1 MRGLIR
7 RLRRGERGGISV
19 IVALSLVVLLGV
31 AALVVDVGALYAERA
46 ELQNGSDAAALAI
59 AQNCAVGS
67 CGAPGSTAQ
76 AFVNSNAKD
85 NAANVDAPTFP
96 TSTSVRVRATT
107 RETGGAGSLALM
119 FAPLLGIDRETVSA
133 TSTAAWGSPAG
144 GPAVLPL
151 AFAPCV
157 FNLSGGRQVIQT
169 HGSGTPSCTSTSP
182 SGQTLPGGFSWL
194 SGSTSTSCSAD
205 LTINTW
211 VPSSP
216 GASVPGACDSVLVP
230 SLVGDTVLLPVYGDR
245 TGTGSGASYRLTGWA
260 AFRIYGWRFPS
271 NAVNNNTAAGPNCT
285 GSCNGIIGEFVRF
298 ASLDEEFTTGGPNM
312 GATIVSLTE

>member
-1 MRGLIR
+1 M
-7 RLRRGERGGISV
+7 

>member
-1 MRGLIR
+1 MIR

-67 CGAPGSTAQ
+67 CGTPSATAQ
-76 AFVNSNAKD
+76 TFVNSNAKD

-96 TSTSVRVRATT
+96 TPTSVRVRATT
-107 RETGGAGSLALM
+107 RDAGGSGSLALM

-157 FNLSGGRQVIQT
+157 FNLSGGRQVIET
-169 HGSGTPSCTSTSP
+169 HGNTGSSNCTSISP
-182 SGQTLPGGFSWL
+182 SGATLPGGFSWL
-194 SGSTSTSCSAD
+194 SGSTGTTCSAN

-216 GASVPGACDSVLVP
+216 GASVPSACSSILAP
-230 SLVGDTVLLPVYGDR
+230 SLVGETVLLPIYGDK

-271 NAVNNNTAAGPNCT
+271 NDMNNNTAAGPKCVGN
-285 GSCNGIIGEFVRF
+285 CNGIIGEFVRF
-298 ASLDEEFTTGGPNM
+298 ASLDEGFTLGGPNM
-312 GATIVSLTE
+312 GATVVSLTE